1 MHKIKI
7 NVNNGERRSVGCQC
21 PKTETAGG
29 VRVMRRMKAAVKAA
43 VKAARKEH
51 KMYMMTTAA
60 ICCCSLLVFACTY
73 AK

>member
-7 NVNNGERRSVGCQC
+7 NVNNGERRSA
-21 PKTETAGG
+21 AGG
-29 VRVMRRMKAAVKAA
+29 GVSLTRRTKMPRTTLLKGKGREGGRVVPEGVGDA
-43 VKAARKEH
+43 
-51 KMYMMTTAA
+51 TAA